1 MKGTL
6 IEGLT
11 KIARVRDYLLTGLHV
26 KKQEASKHFPLNK
39 PPRGVENGASKKKAF
54 LEYISYLDTSFI
66 YHTNYMKFEERKMH
80 FIFGALAYP

>member
-1 MKGTL
+1 LGYNSAVKETL

-26 KKQEASKHFPLNK
+26 KKQEASKHFPSNK
-39 PPRGVENGASKKKAF
+39 QPRGVENGASQKVVF

-66 YHTNYMKFEERKMH
+66 
-80 FIFGALAYP
+80 